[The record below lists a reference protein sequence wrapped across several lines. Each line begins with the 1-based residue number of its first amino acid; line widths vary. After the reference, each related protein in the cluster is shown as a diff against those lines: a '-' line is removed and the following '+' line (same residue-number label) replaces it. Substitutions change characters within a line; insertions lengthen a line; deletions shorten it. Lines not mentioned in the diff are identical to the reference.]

1 MKQSLI
7 LTLIIVAAFLQS
19 CDERI
24 TPQTTPVEIIVTP
37 PPTTLTTTEILTAR
51 SWQYNEVLVRGGG
64 KTVTQFSRPN
74 AIGLTSDFGLTK
86 VTYKSD
92 GSQETELKGN
102 INKGKWKLSM
112 DEKLLTITD
121 SNGGGAVF
129 DVVRISKT
137 KIEISITIK
146 KESVT
151 NNADWLAKLQ
161 SLGLPDTST
170 EYTVVFSFVPI

>member
-7 LTLIIVAAFLQS
+7 LTLIIIVPFLQS

-37 PPTTLTTTEILTAR
+37 PPTTSTTTEILTAR

-64 KTVTQFSRPN
+64 KTVVQFSRPN
-74 AIGLTSDFGLTK
+74 LIGLTSDFGLTK

-92 GSQETELKGN
+92 GSQETEFKGSMS
-102 INKGKWKLSM
+102 KGKWKLST

-129 DVVRISKT
+129 DVVIISKT
-137 KIEISITIK
+137 KLEFSITVK

>member
-7 LTLIIVAAFLQS
+7 LTLIIVGTFLLS

-37 PPTTLTTTEILTAR
+37 PPTTSTTTEILAAR

-64 KTVTQFSRPN
+64 KTVVQFSRPN
-74 AIGLTSDFGLTK
+74 SIGLTSDFGVTK

-92 GSQETELKGN
+92 GSQETEFKGS
-102 INKGKWKLSM
+102 ISKGKWKLSA

-121 SNGGGAVF
+121 SNGGNTVL
-129 DVVRISKT
+129 DVVVISKT
-137 KIEISITIK
+137 KLEFSITVK

-151 NNADWLAKLQ
+151 NNADWLAKLK
-161 SLGLPDTST
+161 SLGLPETST
-170 EYTVVFSFVPI
+170 DYTVVFSFIPI